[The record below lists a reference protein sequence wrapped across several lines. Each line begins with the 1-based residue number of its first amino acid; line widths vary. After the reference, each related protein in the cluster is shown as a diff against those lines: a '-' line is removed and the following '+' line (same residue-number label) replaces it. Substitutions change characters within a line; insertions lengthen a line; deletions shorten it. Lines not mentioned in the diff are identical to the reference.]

1 MADND
6 SGDRDGRLILV
17 RHGETEWSRTGRHT
31 GRSDIPLTEHGERQ
45 ARALTRQLERLTFQ
59 RVLVSPRERS
69 WRTAELAGITDFTVD
84 EDLAEWDYG
93 AYEGLT
99 RDEIRTQDP
108 QWTIW
113 TGTPPGGESKDQVSA
128 RAERVL
134 RRLEPELRRGDV
146 LVVSHGHFGRV
157 LAIAWLQ
164 FPVSAAAALHMEPA
178 AVCVLGDDRGQP
190 VILNWNMPNPANER
204 AESE

>member
-6 SGDRDGRLILV
+6 SEDSAGRLILV

-31 GRSDIPLTEHGERQ
+31 GRSDIPLTEQGVRQ
-45 ARALTRQLERLTFQ
+45 ARALTAQLARLSFAT
-59 RVLVSPRERS
+59 VLVSPRERS

-93 AYEGLT
+93 DYEGLT
-99 RDEIRTQDP
+99 RDEIRTHDP

-113 TGTPPGGESKDQVSA
+113 TGTTPGGESVDQVSA

-134 RRLEPELRRGDV
+134 QRLEPRRQQGDV
-146 LVVSHGHFGRV
+146 LVVSHGHVGRV
-157 LAIAWLQ
+157 LATTWLRL
-164 FPVSAAAALHMEPA
+164 PLSTAAALHMEPA

-190 VILNWNMPNPANER
+190 VILNWNMPNPANE
-204 AESE
+204 EQ